1 MEDRIESC
9 LCGQKLRV
17 KSKVWR
23 CPFCA
28 REYELAEIV
37 EECDSV
43 VTECS
48 GIGLFNIRRMDRRRK

>member
-9 LCGQKLRV
+9 LCGQKLKV

-28 REYELAEIV
+28 REYELAEIGEWKRAV
-37 EECDSV
+37 A
-43 VTECS
+43 ECS
-48 GIGLFNIRRMDRRRK
+48 GIGLFNIMRMDRRRK